1 MVRTKGLTF
10 SYDSDDTVL
19 KFPDI
24 VLEKNQNLLILG
36 KSGIGKTTLL
46 HLLAGLLQ
54 PREGSIEIDQ
64 VPVHSLPNK
73 KLDSFRGQQIGIVFQ
88 GNHAIESLSV
98 FENVQ
103 ARLYFAKKTISRTGI
118 IELLE
123 HLGILACKGKKVRE
137 LSEGQRQ
144 RLGIAMAMVH
154 QPKLI
159 MADEPTSSLD
169 DENCN
174 KVMQLL
180 MDQANSNEAN
190 LIVITHDHRIKPWFN
205 NTLEL

>member
-54 PREGSIEIDQ
+54 PAEGSIEIDE

-73 KLDSFRGQQIGIVFQ
+73 TLDSFRGQHIGLVFQ
-88 GNHAIESLSV
+88 GNHAIQSLNV

-103 ARLYFAKKTISRTGI
+103 ARLFFAKKAISRSEI

-123 HLGILACKGKKVRE
+123 LLDISDCKEKKVRE

-154 QPKLI
+154 RPKLI

-180 MDQANSNEAN
+180 IEQAHRNEAN
-190 LIVITHDHRIKPWFN
+190 LIVITHDHRIKPWFT

>member
-54 PREGSIEIDQ
+54 PVEGSIEIDQ

-103 ARLYFAKKTISRTGI
+103 ARLFFAKKTISRTGI

-123 HLGILACKGKKVRE
+123 RLDILACKGKKVRE

-154 QPKLI
+154 RPKLI

-169 DENCN
+169 DGNCN

>member
-1 MVRTKGLTF
+1 MIRTLGLTF
-10 SYDSDDTVL
+10 TYDTDDKVFR
-19 KFPDI
+19 FPDI
-24 VLEKNQNLLILG
+24 DLEKNQNLLILG

-54 PREGSIEIDQ
+54 PAEGRVEIDE

-73 KLDSFRGQQIGIVFQ
+73 KLDSFRGQHIGLVFQ
-88 GNHAIESLSV
+88 GNHAIQSLSV

-103 ARLYFAKKTISRTGI
+103 ARLFFAKKAISRTEI

-123 HLGILACKGKKVRE
+123 LLDISDCKGKMVRE

-144 RLGIAMAMVH
+144 RLGIALAMVH
-154 QPKLI
+154 RPKLI

-180 MDQANSNEAN
+180 MEQAHSNEAN
-190 LIVITHDHRIKPWFN
+190 LIVITHDHRITPWFT